1 MATWNSRGLRGST
14 FEELI
19 NATNDVYIEKGLA
32 LVQKI
37 PTPITPIE
45 IDKATRHIT
54 LAYFENKRIIQ
65 KRPAHLS
72 IVERLGGF
80 SCSKDTNNHS

>member
-1 MATWNSRGLRGST
+1 MSIYS
-14 FEELI
+14 F
-19 NATNDVYIEKGLA
+19 DSDIEYF
-32 LVQKI
+32 
-37 PTPITPIE
+37 
-45 IDKATRHIT
+45 T

-80 SCSKDTNNHS
+80 SRCKDTNNY